1 MSARSEWSGCLYQ
14 ARHHRQ
20 PRDDFA
26 VRIAF
31 SKSFQRHPA
40 NGFLIQPSLRRLAT
54 PFSSAPRQLTPS
66 QLMDLP
72 FETGLPDKLG
82 NVVVVVAE
90 TQLEAADV
98 FNGARVQIVFEG
110 PFLGQVGAGRR
121 GSLAAG

>member
-1 MSARSEWSGCLYQ
+1 
-14 ARHHRQ
+14 
-20 PRDDFA
+20 
-26 VRIAF
+26 
-31 SKSFQRHPA
+31 
-40 NGFLIQPSLRRLAT
+40 
-54 PFSSAPRQLTPS
+54 
-66 QLMDLP
+66 MDLP